1 MTVVA
6 SDARLCELGRQ
17 LEGLWQKEKGVEEA
31 VRDGSF
37 SVEEEDRLL
46 DEVILPEATI
56 IDEIVRTPA
65 ATIAGLVIKARA
77 VQWQEGI
84 REGFFADGHTNA
96 MISIVNDLLRW
107 QANGPIFIGKKN
119 ETAEKS

>member
-1 MTVVA
+1 MTEVA

-17 LEGLWQKEKGVEEA
+17 LEELWQKEQVEETA
-31 VRDGSF
+31 KEGSF
-37 SVEEEDRLL
+37 SFEEEDRLL
-46 DEVILPEATI
+46 GEVISPEATI

-77 VQWQEGI
+77 VLWQQGI
-84 REGFFADGHTNA
+84 RDGFLPDGHTNA

-107 QANGPIFIGKKN
+107 QVNGPKQSLPSSN
-119 ETAEKS
+119 SRLTY